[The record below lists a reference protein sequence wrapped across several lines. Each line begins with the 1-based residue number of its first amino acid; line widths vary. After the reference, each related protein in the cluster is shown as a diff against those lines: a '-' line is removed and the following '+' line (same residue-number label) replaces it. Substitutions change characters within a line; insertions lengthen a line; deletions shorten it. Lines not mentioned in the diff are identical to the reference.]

1 MDEDES
7 YRATPWRERLSHAW
21 FLYSFL
27 EMSDRYGLGSPKFS
41 TATGWLDRAIE
52 ASDEDI
58 RRRMQAYWSS
68 VHGCEKEGCGYAF
81 IRSQIYDLSL
91 SFDFYIDF
99 YIDIFQ
105 IEI

>member
-1 MDEDES
+1 
-7 YRATPWRERLSHAW
+7 
-21 FLYSFL
+21 
-27 EMSDRYGLGSPKFS
+27 MSDRYGLWPPKFS